1 MTNLLSDP
9 HLYASAALVALTIG
23 LWASARLPEYLT
35 ALLFF
40 AAAMMLGLAPPAVI
54 FSGFSSN
61 AFWLVLSGYVLGLAI
76 RNTGLAARCAL
87 ALAPH
92 LSASYPRLVFGVI
105 GMAYGLAFFM
115 PSNMGRIALLMPI
128 VLALADRVGL
138 AEGRPGRIAL
148 ALAVGVGTFQLSASI
163 LPANVPNLV
172 MAGAIE
178 STYQLHLA
186 YQPYLLLHLPV
197 LGVLKGLALGG
208 CLCLMFRDRLDARV
222 TVAGDV
228 PSRVPFSS
236 AEKRLMALLLV
247 TLVLWL
253 TDARHG
259 IAPAW
264 VGLGAA
270 CICLLPRV
278 GFVSGDEFG
287 RDVNHRTLIYVAA
300 ILGLAALVGQS
311 GLGRLIGAALL
322 QWVPLDPGAPMRS
335 FFSIAGITAALNFVV
350 TANGVPAIFTP
361 LAQSLAHACGL
372 PLTAVLMIQVIG
384 FSTPLLPYQASPI
397 VVAMAMGKVPQR
409 AALRLCLA
417 LAAITALVLVPLDY
431 GWFWLL
437 GWLS

>member
-9 HLYASAALVALTIG
+9 RLCASAAVVALTIG

-40 AAAMMLGLAPPAVI
+40 AAAMVLGLAPPAVI
-54 FSGFSSN
+54 FSGFASSG
-61 AFWLVLSGYVLGLAI
+61 FWLVLSGYVLGIAI
-76 RNTGLAARCAL
+76 RNTGLAARCAA
-87 ALAPH
+87 ALAPA

-128 VLALADRVGL
+128 MLALADRVGL
-138 AEGRPGRIAL
+138 TEGRPGRIGL
-148 ALAVGVGTFQLSASI
+148 ALAVGFGTFQLSASI

-178 STYQLHLA
+178 STYHLHLS
-186 YQPYLLLHLPV
+186 YLPYLLLHLPV

-208 CLCLMFRDRLDARV
+208 CICFLFRDRLGERV
-222 TVAGDV
+222 EAQTAA
-228 PSRVPFSS
+228 PFSA
-236 AEKRLMALLLV
+236 AEKRLMLLLFV
-247 TLVLWL
+247 TLTLWL
-253 TDARHG
+253 SDSIHG

-270 CICLLPRV
+270 CVCLLPRI

-287 RDVNHRTLIYVAA
+287 KDVNHRTLIYIAA

-311 GLGRLIGAALL
+311 GLGRLIGTVLL
-322 QWVPLDPGAPMRS
+322 KVVPLAPGAPLQD
-335 FFSIAGITAALNFVV
+335 FLSIVGITAALNFVV

-361 LAQSLAHACGL
+361 MAQALASACGL
-372 PLTAVLMIQVIG
+372 PLMAVLMIQVIG

-417 LAAITALVLVPLDY
+417 LAAITLLVLVPVDY
-431 GWFWLL
+431 GWFLLL
-437 GWLS
+437 GWIA